1 MLLFLLY
8 TADSQPFLE
17 LAKLELIIIMEEPV
31 GGIKKLIN

>member
-17 LAKLELIIIMEEPV
+17 LAKLEL
-31 GGIKKLIN
+31 LIFLLNNEIFLSFWHK

>member
-17 LAKLELIIIMEEPV
+17 LAKLEYIIMK
-31 GGIKKLIN
+31 IFLLYKI